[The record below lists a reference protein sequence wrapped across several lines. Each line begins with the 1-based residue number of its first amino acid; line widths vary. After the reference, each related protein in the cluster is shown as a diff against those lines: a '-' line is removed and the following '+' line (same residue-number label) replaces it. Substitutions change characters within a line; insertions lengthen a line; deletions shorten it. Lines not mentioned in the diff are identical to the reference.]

1 MHNGKETAENLLM
14 QRISQRNSLKCAA
27 VKILYLRESKNNWDL
42 RPDIYNPSIKTSRMN
57 GEKERVVITS

>member
-1 MHNGKETAENLLM
+1 M

-27 VKILYLRESKNNWDL
+27 GKILYLRGSKNNWDL
-42 RPDIYNPSIKTSRMN
+42 LPAIYNPSIKTSRMN